1 MRNAIWI
8 FLLSMGHASLAATI
22 NWPQFRGPNSSG
34 VADDA
39 APVTWNIETG
49 ENIRWRTPIPGL
61 GHACPIVWEDKLF
74 VATAVRPGA
83 KSELRVGLYGDI
95 GSYKETEPQ
104 QWRLLCLDKV
114 SGRILWDKLVLEA
127 VPRSQRHTKA
137 THCNSTPATD
147 GRHIVA
153 LFGSEGLFCFDL
165 EGRQLWRKD
174 LGALDA
180 GYYAITNTAWGFGSS
195 PILRD
200 GKVIVQCDVLSG
212 QFLAAF
218 DAADGHE
225 LWRTVRHDVPTWST
239 PVIATSG
246 NRTQVIANGWKLIGG
261 YDFETGKE
269 LWRLKDGG
277 DIPVASPIIA
287 GDLAIITSA
296 HGRYRPMR
304 AVRLSATG
312 DITPED
318 IAGTN
323 QAIAWSHPRRGNY
336 LLTPIA
342 VGDLLWG
349 NQDGVLTCFD
359 VHTGKVVYD
368 ARIGGGNQGFTAS
381 PVAARDNLYFTG
393 EQGEV
398 FVVPATNQ
406 FSVLATNKLG
416 GICLAT
422 PAISEGTIYFRTVEN
437 IVAVGTTKR

>member
-1 MRNAIWI
+1 
-8 FLLSMGHASLAATI
+8 
-22 NWPQFRGPNSSG
+22 
-34 VADDA
+34 
-39 APVTWNIETG
+39 
-49 ENIRWRTPIPGL
+49 
-61 GHACPIVWEDKLF
+61 
-74 VATAVRPGA
+74 
-83 KSELRVGLYGDI
+83 
-95 GSYKETEPQ
+95 
-104 QWRLLCLDKV
+104 
-114 SGRILWDKLVLEA
+114 
-127 VPRSQRHTKA
+127 
-137 THCNSTPATD
+137 
-147 GRHIVA
+147 
-153 LFGSEGLFCFDL
+153 
-165 EGRQLWRKD
+165 
-174 LGALDA
+174 LDA